1 MTIQFVRFFWKR
13 ESNQKAKILRVFWFS
28 FLFLLLIKGLI
39 FSHVCTKGILFNSK
53 YYYMWH
59 NHLIWSLKCYCDI
72 PFFGINI
79 WFMTCLKCVL
89 RISESGLP
97 AGVGCL
103 WFLFWRSSQKI
114 GRPSSGICVSFVPV
128 SFILSHYSWMVTK
141 LLNSQKLRDEEGK
154 KLGLKGGE
162 KSSNSKDNDVK
173 MTEAEVI

>member
-1 MTIQFVRFFWKR
+1 MT
-13 ESNQKAKILRVFWFS
+13 
-28 FLFLLLIKGLI
+28 
-39 FSHVCTKGILFNSK
+39 
-53 YYYMWH
+53 Y
-59 NHLIWSLKCYCDI
+59 
-72 PFFGINI
+72 
-79 WFMTCLKCVL
+79 LKCVL

-103 WFLFWRSSQKI
+103 RFLFWWSSQKI
-114 GRPSSGICVSFVPV
+114 GCPSSGICVSFVPV

-154 KLGLKGGE
+154 KLGLKKGGE